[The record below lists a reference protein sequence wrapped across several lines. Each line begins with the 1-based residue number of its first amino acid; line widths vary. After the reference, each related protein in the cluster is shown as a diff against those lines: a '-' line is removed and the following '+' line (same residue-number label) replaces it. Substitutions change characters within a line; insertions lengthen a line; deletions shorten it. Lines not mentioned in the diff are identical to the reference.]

1 MEKPVPRLNFGV
13 ETPISKRCVD
23 GHAFPSQSRGRPC
36 KRRFAMAWLYLFAAG
51 IFEIGW
57 AIGLKY
63 TVGFTKLV
71 PTVWTLLSMALSL
84 GLLGLSLKALPL
96 GTAYAIWTGI
106 GTIGTVA
113 LGIAWL
119 GESASPLRLG
129 CIALIVVG
137 IVGLKAVSP
146 E

>member
-1 MEKPVPRLNFGV
+1 
-13 ETPISKRCVD
+13 
-23 GHAFPSQSRGRPC
+23 
-36 KRRFAMAWLYLFAAG
+36 MAWLYLFVAG

-57 AIGLKY
+57 AVGLKY
-63 TVGFTKLV
+63 TAGFTRLA

-84 GLLGLSLKALPL
+84 GFLGLSLKALPL

-119 GESASPLRLG
+119 GESANPLRLG

-137 IVGLKAVSP
+137 IIGLKAVSP

>member
-1 MEKPVPRLNFGV
+1 
-13 ETPISKRCVD
+13 
-23 GHAFPSQSRGRPC
+23 
-36 KRRFAMAWLYLFAAG
+36 MAWLYLFAAG
-51 IFEIGW
+51 VFEIGW

-63 TVGFTKLV
+63 TAGFTKLV
-71 PTVWTLLSMALSL
+71 PTVWTLFSMTASII
-84 GLLGLSLKALPL
+84 LLGLSLKTLPI

-106 GTIGTVA
+106 GTIGTVL

-119 GESASPLRLG
+119 GESANPMRLG

-137 IVGLKAVSP
+137 IIGLKAVSP

>member
-1 MEKPVPRLNFGV
+1 
-13 ETPISKRCVD
+13 
-23 GHAFPSQSRGRPC
+23 
-36 KRRFAMAWLYLFAAG
+36 MAWLYLFAAG

-57 AIGLKY
+57 AVGLKF
-63 TVGFTKLV
+63 TAGFTKLV
-71 PTVWTLLSMALSL
+71 PTVWTLFSMTASII
-84 GLLGLSLKALPL
+84 LLGLSLKALPI

-119 GESASPLRLG
+119 GESANPLRLG

-137 IVGLKAVSP
+137 IIGLKAVSP

>member
-1 MEKPVPRLNFGV
+1 
-13 ETPISKRCVD
+13 
-23 GHAFPSQSRGRPC
+23 
-36 KRRFAMAWLYLFAAG
+36 MAWLYLFAAG

-63 TVGFTKLV
+63 TAGFTKLV
-71 PTVWTLLSMALSL
+71 PTAWTLVSMTASIL
-84 GLLGLSLKALPL
+84 LLGLSLKTLPI
-96 GTAYAIWTGI
+96 GTAYAVWTGI

-119 GESASPLRLG
+119 GESANPLRLG

-137 IVGLKAVSP
+137 IIGLKVVSP

>member
-1 MEKPVPRLNFGV
+1 
-13 ETPISKRCVD
+13 
-23 GHAFPSQSRGRPC
+23 
-36 KRRFAMAWLYLFAAG
+36 MAWLYLFVAG
-51 IFEIGW
+51 VFEIGW

-63 TVGFTKLV
+63 TAGFTKLV
-71 PTVWTLLSMALSL
+71 PTVWTLSSMTASIL
-84 GLLGLSLKALPL
+84 LLGLSLKTLPI

-119 GESASPLRLG
+119 GESANPMRLG

-137 IVGLKAVSP
+137 IIGLKVVSP

>member
-1 MEKPVPRLNFGV
+1 
-13 ETPISKRCVD
+13 
-23 GHAFPSQSRGRPC
+23 
-36 KRRFAMAWLYLFAAG
+36 MAWLYLFAAG

-57 AIGLKY
+57 AVGLKY
-63 TVGFTKLV
+63 TAGFTKLV
-71 PTVWTLLSMALSL
+71 PTTWTVASMVISL
-84 GLLGLSLKALPL
+84 WLLGLSLKTLPL

-106 GTIGTVA
+106 GTIGTVL
-113 LGIAWL
+113 LGITLL
-119 GESASPLRLG
+119 GESANPMRLG

>member
-1 MEKPVPRLNFGV
+1 
-13 ETPISKRCVD
+13 
-23 GHAFPSQSRGRPC
+23 
-36 KRRFAMAWLYLFAAG
+36 MAWLYLFAAG
-51 IFEIGW
+51 ILEIGW

-63 TVGFTKLV
+63 TAGFTKLV
-71 PTVWTLLSMALSL
+71 PTVWTLSSMTASIL
-84 GLLGLSLKALPL
+84 LLGLSLKTLPI

-119 GESASPLRLG
+119 GESANPMGLG

-137 IVGLKAVSP
+137 IIGLKVVSP

>member
-1 MEKPVPRLNFGV
+1 
-13 ETPISKRCVD
+13 
-23 GHAFPSQSRGRPC
+23 
-36 KRRFAMAWLYLFAAG
+36 MAWLYLFAAG

-96 GTAYAIWTGI
+96 GTAFAIWTGI

>member
-1 MEKPVPRLNFGV
+1 
-13 ETPISKRCVD
+13 
-23 GHAFPSQSRGRPC
+23 
-36 KRRFAMAWLYLFAAG
+36 MAWLYLFAAG

-57 AIGLKY
+57 AVGLKY
-63 TVGFTKLV
+63 TAGFTKLV
-71 PTVWTLLSMALSL
+71 PTVWTFLSMALSL